1 MQKSRDLTKKEIFEI
16 LLVITIIGLGV
27 LIYDF
32 INSNINF
39 DGVIKRNDAGK
50 GSISEELQLE
60 FLDQKKDMEVDVSEK
75 RLSAKER
82 DQYFNKAIKEIEATY
97 LGENESANNVTHD
110 LVLAS
115 EYVDGLIEA
124 TWKVSPYGFI
134 SRDGKIRVE
143 NIPEEGE
150 IVNITGTLYYEENER
165 IYSFSVVVNQ
175 KSLDTPEGQLEAI
188 NRAIQKEDEST
199 REKAKFT
206 LPKSVEGIDLKWKKK
221 MNFRGLQIIF
231 LGIAAVAGI
240 LVGKKKDEKKSKEK
254 LIDEMARDYPQ
265 IISQLSILMGA
276 GMSFRK
282 ALERIVGKYI
292 ADLKNGKEPRPG
304 YEEMVKTYRKMVDGR
319 GEILSL
325 EELGKSCECKE
336 YRKLSMMLVQ
346 NLKKGSRELLDSL
359 EKEEKYAFEMRKQNA
374 IRAGEEASTK
384 LLIPMGGMLFIVI
397 VVLVVPAIMQ
407 IS

>member
-75 RLSAKER
+75 RLSAKEI

-115 EYVDGLIEA
+115 EYVGGLIEA

-143 NIPEEGE
+143 KIPEEGE

-199 REKAKFT
+199 REKVKFT

-240 LVGKKKDEKKSKEK
+240 QVGKKKDEKKSKEK
-254 LIDEMARDYPQ
+254 QIDEMARDYPQ

-407 IS
+407 IN